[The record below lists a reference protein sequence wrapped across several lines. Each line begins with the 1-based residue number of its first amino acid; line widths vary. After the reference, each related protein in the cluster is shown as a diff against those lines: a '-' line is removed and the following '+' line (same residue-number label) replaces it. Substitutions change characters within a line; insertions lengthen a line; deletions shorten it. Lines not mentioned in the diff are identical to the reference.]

1 MAVHP
6 SADLAD
12 GTYVLSVKVTDKAG
26 NHATSE
32 TLAVTIDGVASASIT
47 VDVIAGDDI
56 VNAQD
61 AQGTVTITGTVGG
74 DATEGDTVTLT
85 LQAEGQDATTYIGTV
100 KADGTYSINVPGGA
114 LATDADRTIVAS
126 VSGTDAAGNAFT
138 ATTEVSGDNK
148 DGGYKVDTEIS
159 KPTIDLLASSDSG
172 KDDTLGSDTDNL
184 TNDKTPTFELGNI
197 DNDVVTVEVFNGETK
212 LGNAT
217 QAQDGTW
224 QFTPSADLADGTYV
238 LSVKVTDK
246 AGNHATSETL
256 AVTIDGVASASITVD
271 VIAGDDI
278 VNAQDA
284 QGTVTIT
291 GTVGG
296 DATEGDT
303 VTLTLQAEGQDA
315 TTYIGTVKADG
326 TYSINVPGGA
336 LATDADR
343 TIVASVSGTD
353 AAGNAFT
360 ATTEVSGDNKDGG
373 YKVDT
378 EISKP
383 TIDLLASSD
392 SGKDDTLGSD
402 TDNLTNDKTPTFELG
417 NIDNDVVTVEVF
429 NGETKLGNATQAQ
442 DGTWQFTPSA
452 DLADGTYVLSVKVTD
467 KAGNHATS
475 ETLAVTIDGVASA
488 SITVDVIAGDDIV
501 NAQDAQGTVTI
512 TGTVGGDATE
522 GDTVTLTLQAEGQD
536 ATTYIGT
543 VKADGTYS
551 INVPGGAL
559 ATDADRTIVA
569 SVSGTD
575 AAGNAFTATTEVSG
589 DNKDGG
595 YKVDT
600 EISKPT
606 IDLLASSDSGKDD
619 TLGSDTDNLTNDK
632 TPTFELGNIDND
644 VVTVEVFNGET
655 KLGNATQAQ
664 DGTWQFTP
672 SADLADG
679 TYVLSV
685 KVTDKAGNHAT
696 SETLAVTID
705 GVASA
710 SITVDVIAGDD
721 IVNAQDAQ
729 GTVTITGTVGGD
741 ATEGDTVTLT
751 LQAEGQDATTYIGT
765 VKADGTYSINVPGGA
780 LATDADRTIVASVSG
795 TDAAGNAF
803 TATTEVSGDNKD
815 GGYKVDTEISKPTID
830 LLASSDSGKDDT
842 LGSDTDNLTNDKT
855 PTFELGNIDNDV
867 VTVEVFNGETKLGN
881 ATQAQDGTWQFT
893 PSADLAD
900 GTYVLSVKVTD
911 KAGNHAT
918 SETLAVTIDG
928 VASASITVDVIA
940 GDDIVNAQDAQG
952 TVTITGTVG
961 GDATEGDTVTLT
973 LQAEGQ
979 DATTYI
985 GTVKADGTYSI
996 NVPGGALAT
1005 DADRTIVASV
1015 SGTDAA
1021 GNAFT
1026 ATTEVSGDN
1035 KDGGYKV
1042 DTEISKPTI
1051 DLLASSDSG
1060 KDDTLGSDTDNLTND
1075 KTPTF
1080 ELGNIDNDV
1089 VTVEVFNGE
1098 TKLGNA
1104 TQAQDGTWQF
1114 TPSADLADGTYVL
1127 SVKVTDKAGNH
1138 ATSETLAVTI
1148 DGVASASI
1156 TVDVIAGD
1164 DIVNAQDAQG
1174 TVTITGTVGGDA
1186 TEGDTVT
1193 LTLQAE
1199 GQDATTYIGTVKADG
1214 TYSINVPGGALA
1226 TDADRTIVASVSG
1239 TDAAGN
1245 AFTATTEVSGDNK
1258 DGGYKVDTEISKPT
1272 IDLLASSDSGKD
1284 DTLGSDTDNLTNDKT
1299 PTFELG
1305 NIDNDVVTVE
1315 VFNGE
1320 TKLGNA
1326 TQAQDGTW
1334 QFTPSADLADGT
1346 YVLSVK
1352 VTDKAGNHAT
1362 SETLAVTIDGVASAS
1377 ITVDVIAGDDIV
1389 NAQDAQGT
1397 VTITGTVG
1405 GDATEG
1411 DTVTLTL
1418 QAEGQDATT
1427 YIGTVKADGTYSIN
1441 VPGGALATDA
1451 DRTIVASVSGTDA
1464 AGNAFTATTEVSGDN
1479 KDGGY
1484 KVDTEISKPTIDLLA
1499 SSDSGKD
1506 DTLGSDTDNLTNDK
1520 TPTFELGNIDNDV
1533 VTVEVFNGETK
1544 LGNATQAQDGTWQFT
1559 PSADLADGTY
1569 VLSVKVTDKA
1579 GNHATSETLAV
1590 TIDGVASASITV
1602 DVIAGDDIVNAQ
1614 DAQGTVT
1621 ITGTVGGDA
1630 TEGDTV
1636 TLTLQAEG
1644 QDATTYIGTVKAD
1657 GTYSINVPGG
1667 ALATDADR
1675 TIVASVSGTDAAGN
1689 AFTAT
1694 TEVSGDNKDGGYKV
1708 DTEISKPTIDLL
1720 ASSDSGKDDTL
1731 GSDTDNLTNDKTP
1744 TFELGNIDN
1753 DVVTVEVF
1761 NGETKLGNATQ
1772 AQDGTWQFT
1781 PSADLADGTYV
1792 LSVKVTDKAGN
1803 HATSETLAVTI
1814 DGVASAS
1821 ITVDVIA
1828 GDDIVNAQD
1837 AQGTVTITG
1846 TVGGDA
1852 TEGDTVTLT
1861 LQAEGQ
1867 DATTYIGTVKAD
1879 GTYSINVPGGALA
1892 TDADRTIV
1900 ASVSGT
1906 DAAGNAFT
1914 ATTEVSGDNKD
1925 GGYKV
1930 DTEIS
1935 KPTIDLLASSD
1946 SGKDDTLGSDTDN
1959 LTNDKTPTF
1968 ELGNIDN
1975 DVVTVEVFNGETK
1988 LGNATQAQDGT
1999 WQFTPSADLADGTY
2013 VLSVKVTD
2021 KAGNH
2026 ATSET
2031 LAVTIDGVA
2040 SASITVDVI
2049 AGDDIVNAQDAQGT
2063 VTITGTVG
2071 GDATEGDTV
2080 TLTLQAEGQDATTYI
2095 GTVKADGTYSINVP
2109 GGALATDADR
2119 TIVASVSGTDAA
2131 GNAFTAT
2138 TEVSGDNKDGGY
2150 KVDTEISKPTI
2161 DLLASSDSGK
2171 DDTLGSD
2178 TDNLT
2183 NDKTP
2188 TFELGNIDN
2197 DVVTVEVFNGETK
2210 LGNATQAQDGTWQ
2223 FTRAPT
2229 WRMALTC

>member
-1 MAVHP
+1 M
-6 SADLAD
+6 
-12 GTYVLSVKVTDKAG
+12 
-26 NHATSE
+26 
-32 TLAVTIDGVASASIT
+32 
-47 VDVIAGDDI
+47 
-56 VNAQD
+56 
-61 AQGTVTITGTVGG
+61 
-74 DATEGDTVTLT
+74 
-85 LQAEGQDATTYIGTV
+85 
-100 KADGTYSINVPGGA
+100 
-114 LATDADRTIVAS
+114 
-126 VSGTDAAGNAFT
+126 
-138 ATTEVSGDNK
+138 
-148 DGGYKVDTEIS
+148 
-159 KPTIDLLASSDSG
+159 ASSDSG